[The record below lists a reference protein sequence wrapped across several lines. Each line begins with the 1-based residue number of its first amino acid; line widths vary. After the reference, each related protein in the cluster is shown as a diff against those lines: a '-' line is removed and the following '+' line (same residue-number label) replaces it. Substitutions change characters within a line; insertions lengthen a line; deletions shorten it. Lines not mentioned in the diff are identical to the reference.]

1 MYEGVAFEF
10 KEMKRSHYHMGM
22 GVERRWL
29 LPLIASSMVSLI
41 VFVMAMIHFG
51 FCSRESNSADV
62 FHLKTIDDSSGHYVE
77 SDIVQLPHPGLP
89 KPPRIAY
96 LISGTK
102 GDSQRMTRTLQALY
116 HPRNHYLLHLDLEA
130 PPRERLELAKYVK
143 MEPIFV
149 EAKNVHVVGKANLVT
164 YKGPTMIACTLH
176 AVAILLKQ
184 SKEWDWF
191 INLSASDYPLVTQDG
206 EIFPRDLFYCCC
218 SLPLYPFFRS

>member
-1 MYEGVAFEF
+1 VYEGVAFEF

-62 FHLKTIDDSSGHYVE
+62 FRLKTIDDSSGHYVE

-149 EAKNVHVVGKANLVT
+149 EAKKC
-164 YKGPTMIACTLH
+164 P
-176 AVAILLKQ
+176 
-184 SKEWDWF
+184 
-191 INLSASDYPLVTQDG
+191 
-206 EIFPRDLFYCCC
+206 CC
-218 SLPLYPFFRS
+218 R

>member
-41 VFVMAMIHFG
+41 VFVMEMIHFG
-51 FCSRESNSADV
+51 LYSGESNSADV

-149 EAKNVHVVGKANLVT
+149 EEKNVHVVGKANLVT